1 MADARSAIVYVYGVV
16 AASFDAA
23 SAPAGIDGAAVE
35 LVREGDV
42 SAVVSRV
49 DADIFAPD
57 LIEHR
62 VTDLDWL
69 GPRAR
74 AHDEILTWVSD
85 RGPVVP
91 FPMFALFS
99 DHERVGEALR
109 ARGEELRAT
118 LARIAGAREFGVRVF
133 RITRELEEH
142 MGELSARVAE
152 LEKAA
157 RAATPG
163 QRYLLERKLEKERA
177 TEARQV
183 SADIARQTLDAL
195 AEHARASATEPP
207 PRSESRAGGAI
218 LNAFFLVSDDAAA
231 GFRGAVGELSARLSP
246 KGFRFEFTGPWPA
259 YHFAGDR
266 A

>member
-1 MADARSAIVYVYGVV
+1 MAESDETVIYVYGVV
-16 AASFDAA
+16 PASFDAA
-23 SAPAGIDGAAVE
+23 SSPAGIDGSVVGVERAGELAA
-35 LVREGDV
+35 L
-42 SAVVSRV
+42 VSRV
-49 DADIFAPD
+49 DAATFAPEE
-57 LIEHR
+57 IEQR
-62 VTDLDWL
+62 VTDLEWL

-99 DHERVGEALR
+99 DATHVGDALR
-109 ARGEELRAT
+109 ARGDELRLT
-118 LARIAGAREFGVRVF
+118 LARLIGAKEFGVRVF

-142 MGELSARVAE
+142 MGELSPRVAA
-152 LEKAA
+152 LEASA

-177 TEARQV
+177 AEAQQV
-183 SADIARQTLDAL
+183 SAEVARTTLDAL
-195 AEHARASATEPP
+195 APHVRATATDPP

-218 LNAFFLVSDDAAA
+218 LNAFFLVSDDALDS
-231 GFRGAVGELSARLSP
+231 FRNAVGEVTSRFSP

-259 YHFAGDR
+259 YHFSGDR
-266 A
+266 E